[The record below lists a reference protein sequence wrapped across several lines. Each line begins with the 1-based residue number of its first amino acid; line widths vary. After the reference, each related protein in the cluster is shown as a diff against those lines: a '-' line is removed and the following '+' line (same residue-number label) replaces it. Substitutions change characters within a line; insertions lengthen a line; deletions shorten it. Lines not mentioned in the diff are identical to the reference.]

1 MSNFSISVKN
11 YEEEPVVIETTYG
24 EQNIEL
30 EIICDGDVN
39 NNSFA
44 VNYDGDEGMTIQR
57 NRCKLNIHLDRN
69 YKNWERNYHIW
80 LTHVNDEY
88 VRVDINITQKN
99 EIFSI
104 NASDQKLSS
113 DYQEKGEIKP
123 FTIDVNGGSK
133 KFNIIEI
140 AKIHFTENVE
150 NITVNDVKYEYN
162 TFIEE
167 ENGEITYKWVNG
179 DNTVYTSM
187 RNPSKNNKTTTEH
200 IITEVEYESVR
211 QPFDNGFELL
221 KEDNIITITSYGR
234 PFLEENDYYEI
245 ILQHADDINVKQTI
259 TVKYNPLT
267 KTENTETQETTAR
280 IEDTIDTPVEIPNT
294 EVLEEEVIEVQP
306 PVYKILFN
314 EDLDN
319 LVINNVER
327 MVIPF
332 RVTEDGKETNLMAA
346 ATASANWCLTEIEQ
360 RYNSAG
366 RIVRNLIINI
376 RNRPISERKSSVSV
390 YIFDI
395 PNVNVN
401 FVLTN
406 KPSF

>member
-1 MSNFSISVKN
+1 M
-11 YEEEPVVIETTYG
+11 
-24 EQNIEL
+24 
-30 EIICDGDVN
+30 
-39 NNSFA
+39 
-44 VNYDGDEGMTIQR
+44 
-57 NRCKLNIHLDRN
+57 
-69 YKNWERNYHIW
+69 
-80 LTHVNDEY
+80 
-88 VRVDINITQKN
+88 
-99 EIFSI
+99 
-104 NASDQKLSS
+104 
-113 DYQEKGEIKP
+113 
-123 FTIDVNGGSK
+123 
-133 KFNIIEI
+133 
-140 AKIHFTENVE
+140 
-150 NITVNDVKYEYN
+150 
-162 TFIEE
+162 
-167 ENGEITYKWVNG
+167 
-179 DNTVYTSM
+179 
-187 RNPSKNNKTTTEH
+187 
-200 IITEVEYESVR
+200 
-211 QPFDNGFELL
+211 
-221 KEDNIITITSYGR
+221 
-234 PFLEENDYYEI
+234 
-245 ILQHADDINVKQTI
+245 
-259 TVKYNPLT
+259 PLT

-306 PVYKILFN
+306 PVYKISFN

-319 LVINNVER
+319 LVINNAER

-346 ATASANWCLTEIEQ
+346 ANASANWCLTEIEQ

>member
-1 MSNFSISVKN
+1 MSNFSISVKD
-11 YEEEPVVIETTYG
+11 YKEPIVIEKDFN
-24 EQNIEL
+24 EQNFVL
-30 EIICDGDVN
+30 EIKCDGVVD

-88 VRVDINITQKN
+88 VRVDINIIQGK

-104 NASDQKLSS
+104 EHVDDQKLSS
-113 DYQEKGEIKP
+113 EIQEEEPINV
-123 FTIDVNGGSK
+123 TVNGGSQ

-150 NITVNDVKYEYN
+150 SITVNDVKYEYK
-162 TFIEE
+162 TFVE
-167 ENGEITYKWVNG
+167 ENGKIKYKWVNG
-179 DNTVYTSM
+179 NNTVYTSM
-187 RNPSKNNKTTTEH
+187 RNPSKTDKTRRGSS
-200 IITEVEYESVR
+200 ITDVEYESVR

-221 KEDNIITITSYGR
+221 KNDNTITITSYGR
-234 PFLEENDYYEI
+234 PFLEEDDYYEI
-245 ILQHADDINVKQTI
+245 VLQHADDINVKQTI
-259 TVKYNPLT
+259 KVGYLPLT

-294 EVLEEEVIEVQP
+294 EVLEEEEVIEVQP

-346 ATASANWCLTEIEQ
+346 ANASANWCLTEIEQ

>member
-1 MSNFSISVKN
+1 MSNFSISVKD
-11 YEEEPVVIETTYG
+11 YKEPIVIEKDFN
-24 EQNIEL
+24 EQNFVL
-30 EIICDGDVN
+30 EIKCDGVVD

-88 VRVDINITQKN
+88 VRVDINITQGK

-104 NASDQKLSS
+104 NAGSRELSS
-113 DYQEKGEIKP
+113 EIKEEEP
-123 FTIDVNGGSK
+123 IPVTVNGGSQ

-150 NITVNDVKYEYN
+150 SITVNDVKYEYK
-162 TFIEE
+162 TFVE
-167 ENGEITYKWVNG
+167 ENGKIKYKWVNG
-179 DNTVYTSM
+179 NNTVYTSM
-187 RNPSKNNKTTTEH
+187 RNPSKTDKTRRGSS
-200 IITEVEYESVR
+200 ITDVEYESVR

-221 KEDNIITITSYGR
+221 KNDNTITITSYGR
-234 PFLEENDYYEI
+234 PFLEEDDYYEI
-245 ILQHADDINVKQTI
+245 VLQHADDINVKQTI
-259 TVKYNPLT
+259 KVEYLPLT
-267 KTENTETQETTAR
+267 KIENTETQETTAR

-294 EVLEEEVIEVQP
+294 EVLEEEEVIEVQP

-346 ATASANWCLTEIEQ
+346 ANASANWCLTEIEQ

>member
-1 MSNFSISVKN
+1 MSNFSISVKD
-11 YEEEPVVIETTYG
+11 YKEPIVIEKDFK

-30 EIICDGDVN
+30 EIKCDGVVD

-88 VRVDINITQKN
+88 VRVDINITQGK

-104 NASDQKLSS
+104 NAGSRELSS
-113 DYQEKGEIKP
+113 EIKEEEP
-123 FTIDVNGGSK
+123 IPVTVNGGSQ

-150 NITVNDVKYEYN
+150 SITVNDVKYEYK
-162 TFIEE
+162 TFVE
-167 ENGEITYKWVNG
+167 ENGKIKYKWVNG
-179 DNTVYTSM
+179 NNTVYTSM
-187 RNPSKNNKTTTEH
+187 RNPSKTDKTRRGSS
-200 IITEVEYESVR
+200 ITDVEYESVR

-221 KEDNIITITSYGR
+221 KNDNTITITSYGR
-234 PFLEENDYYEI
+234 PFLEEDDYYEI
-245 ILQHADDINVKQTI
+245 VLQHADDINVKQTI
-259 TVKYNPLT
+259 KVEYLPLT
-267 KTENTETQETTAR
+267 KIENTETQETTAR

-294 EVLEEEVIEVQP
+294 EVLEEEEVIEVQP

-346 ATASANWCLTEIEQ
+346 ANASANWCLTEIEQ